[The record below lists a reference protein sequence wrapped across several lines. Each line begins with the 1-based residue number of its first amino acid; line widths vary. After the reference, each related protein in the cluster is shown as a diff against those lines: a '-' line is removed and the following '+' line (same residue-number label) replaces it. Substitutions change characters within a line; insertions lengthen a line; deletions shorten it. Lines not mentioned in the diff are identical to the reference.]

1 MLYLIEI
8 TKQTAKA
15 FFGAAA
21 FGTAE
26 TLPVSGKGVGKN
38 GEAGDCGQGRSILKN
53 TERTRKQVL
62 WSRVLYLKNTG
73 GTGKPVLWSR
83 VLYLKNSFLIYLNVS
98 FSPLSRSMVRRFS
111 SSRAVSGCIL
121 SLACPRMK

>member
-1 MLYLIEI
+1 MFQNSPFGERRNMLYLIEI
-8 TKQTAKA
+8 TKLNGKSLRNGWNAPRIGAK
-15 FFGAAA
+15 G
-21 FGTAE
+21 
-26 TLPVSGKGVGKN
+26 L
-38 GEAGDCGQGRSILKN
+38 
-53 TERTRKQVL
+53 ER
-62 WSRVLYLKNTG
+62 
-73 GTGKPVLWSR
+73 TGKPVLWSR